1 MAHSIFTIK
10 KNSTFLIIREK
21 GKYLRGKYINIQI
34 LNNQDLKNSIG
45 VGYIASKKIGNAVK
59 RNKAKRIMREAA
71 KKILIN
77 GKINSYYVLIAKPS
91 LLEIPFRE
99 LSRQLKEQI
108 NEKSLA
114 EADNAAVKVGSSNS
128 ETTAQPNEQE
138 RPQGGDSADKD
149 GKM

>member
-108 NEKSLA
+108 NEK
-114 EADNAAVKVGSSNS
+114 
-128 ETTAQPNEQE
+128 
-138 RPQGGDSADKD
+138 
-149 GKM
+149 